1 MELPDDHPNDPT
13 QAHARR
19 RARHR
24 CLALGATASLGDVRQ
39 AGNSPVFVGTFEDH
53 QLISDTVPGDYPCF
67 AGVTGTITGTDDVFG
82 RFNNAPDFFHF
93 TSTETVSY
101 RIVFSDG
108 RYVVGGF
115 VAHFGV
121 EANAESGA
129 VLETTHEPSQERA
142 TVYSADGQ
150 PIGTVTIST
159 TSHVRFSDLNGNGE
173 MDPGEVTGIVDR
185 IKVTCG

>member
-1 MELPDDHPNDPT
+1 LVLLIT
-13 QAHARR
+13 SVAAVG
-19 RARHR
+19 
-24 CLALGATASLGDVRQ
+24 LALGAAVSFGDVRQ

-53 QLISDTVPGDYPCF
+53 QLISDAVPGDYPCF

-150 PIGTVTIST
+150 PIGTVTVST
-159 TSHVRFSDLNGNGE
+159 TSHVRFSDLDGNGE

>member
-1 MELPDDHPNDPT
+1 
-13 QAHARR
+13 
-19 RARHR
+19 
-24 CLALGATASLGDVRQ
+24 VI
-39 AGNSPVFVGTFEDH
+39 VGTFED
-53 QLISDTVPGDYPCF
+53 QQPISDAVPGDYPCF
-67 AGVTGTITGTDDVFG
+67 EGVTGTITGTDDFLG

-93 TSTETVSY
+93 TGTDTVSY

-115 VAHFGV
+115 VVHFGV

-129 VLETTHEPSQERA
+129 VRETTHEPAQERA

-150 PIGTVTIST
+150 PIGTVTVST

-173 MDPGEVTGIVDR
+173 PDPGEVTGVVDR